1 MAGINAHLKVR
12 EKEPF
17 ILRRDQSYIGVLIDD
32 LVTKGVDEPYRMFT
46 SRAEYRILLRQDNAD
61 RRLTALS
68 HDIGLA
74 DERRYAAMMRKY
86 EQVDE
91 LEAFC
96 RNKNLTA
103 RQANPYLVSVGSSEI
118 TESRKISDLATRPE
132 VELAELLK
140 IVPRGTQDREVVE
153 SVEISLRYRGY
164 IDRELAMAEK
174 LQRLEDL
181 KIPEDFD
188 FDRVSGLT
196 IECRQKLARYK
207 PRTIAQAS
215 RISGVSPADVS
226 VLLVWFGR

>member
-1 MAGINAHLKVR
+1 
-12 EKEPF
+12 
-17 ILRRDQSYIGVLIDD
+17 
-32 LVTKGVDEPYRMFT
+32 
-46 SRAEYRILLRQDNAD
+46 
-61 RRLTALS
+61 
-68 HDIGLA
+68 
-74 DERRYAAMMRKY
+74 
-86 EQVDE
+86 
-91 LEAFC
+91 
-96 RNKNLTA
+96 
-103 RQANPYLVSVGSSEI
+103 
-118 TESRKISDLATRPE
+118 
-132 VELAELLK
+132 
-140 IVPRGTQDREVVE
+140 VVE